1 MDEATK
7 KKLPGMMLLSFSTFV
22 VCIPAAFTQ
31 ILSFNL
37 MFDMNAFPSTDYS
50 WTFPMFVA
58 GECASMGLCAGLID
72 RYGRK
77 MPYLF
82 GALMFM
88 IASILCAVSTEMG
101 MFIAFRF
108 IQGFGAGIIIV
119 TCIAQIYFDIEN
131 QKDRYVVNG
140 IMSLGFG
147 GGMLVGLFVATSVDS
162 SIGWRTAFWILV
174 VLQAIVFYPCL
185 QVLSNGKKSH
195 MKADVLGAVILT
207 IWAAVFV
214 LYLQKVYIDWH
225 FFSIEGMMGL
235 MLVVLIFLV
244 FLLVETRNPDSVFH
258 RKVNDGKLVTASLIF
273 IVLLGAIDMAGVGCM
288 VKIAFFTY
296 QMSVVEAA
304 PFIILLVLAAAIT
317 AVTIAEK
324 IDKTGHLPW
333 LLLSAVLSPIA
344 LLSMH
349 LVRSDDPAIMLAVH
363 LFLLGLA
370 IGCLISMLN
379 ATIQNRTN
387 HDNNGA
393 MMSFAMMIRTVALWL
408 GYNFYTKIADRI
420 MSSEI
425 GETMDHW
432 NAVMPIELPTDST
445 LANLLITPL
454 QDVIKMIPGLS
465 EKIAQVFS
473 DAVAQGFTIT
483 AVVFVVVSVPVSL
496 MLVGRR
502 KRL

>member
-37 MFDMNAFPSTDYS
+37 MFDMNAVSSTDYS

-88 IASILCAVSTEMG
+88 IASILCAVSTEMS

-273 IVLLGAIDMAGVGCM
+273 IVLLGAIDMAAVGCM

-296 QMSVVEAA
+296 QMSVAEAA
-304 PFIILLVLAAAIT
+304 PFFILLVLAAAIT

-408 GYNFYTKIADRI
+408 GYNFYTKIADRV

-432 NAVMPIELPTDST
+432 NAVMPIQLPTDST

-473 DAVAQGFTIT
+473 DGVAQGFTIT

-496 MLVGRR
+496 LLVGRR